1 MKNLEKKIL
10 ARKIVAVAT
19 ALAFIV
25 IGILLCIPGV
35 TGMAFEA
42 VCAMLLILMG
52 FGAVYAIAKYITSK
66 SKNGWLL
73 AEGIMFGILFVL
85 VVIAISVNGQAA
97 FENYTFMMFTIITTF
112 VGFIAIMGGIM
123 RISTANQSNHP
134 TYFVIYGIIQ
144 LIIGSVL
151 AFGVW
156 FCFNLEDL
164 FIIACFLGA
173 YAIVAG
179 LNLLLLTL
187 ANGDRTKDENV
198 IDIDVDKKD

>member
-10 ARKIVAVAT
+10 ARKIVAVAA

-42 VCAMLLILMG
+42 VCAMLLIIMG
-52 FGAVYAIAKYITSK
+52 FGSIYAIAKYITSK
-66 SKNGWLL
+66 DKNGWLL

-85 VVIAISVNGQAA
+85 VIIAISVNGQAA
-97 FENYTFMMFTIITTF
+97 FENYTFTMFTIITTF
-112 VGFIAIMGGIM
+112 LGFIAIMSGIM
-123 RISTANQSNHP
+123 RISTASQSNHP
-134 TYFVIYGIIQ
+134 TYFVLYGIIQ
-144 LIIGSVL
+144 LIVGSVL

-164 FIIACFLGA
+164 FILACFLGA
-173 YAIVAG
+173 YAIVSG

>member
-10 ARKIVAVAT
+10 ARKIVAVVT
-19 ALAFIV
+19 ALSFIV

-42 VCAMLLILMG
+42 VCAMLLIIMG
-52 FGAVYAIAKYITSK
+52 FGSIYAIAKYATSK

-73 AEGIMFGILFVL
+73 AEGIMFAILFIL
-85 VVIAISVNGQAA
+85 VIIAISVNGQVA
-97 FENYTFMMFTIITTF
+97 FANYTFTMFTIITTF
-112 VGFIAIMGGIM
+112 LGFIAIMSGVM
-123 RISTANQSNHP
+123 RISSATTSNHP

-156 FCFNLEDL
+156 FCFTLEDL
-164 FIIACFLGA
+164 FILACFLGA
-173 YAIVAG
+173 YAIVLG

-187 ANGDRTKDENV
+187 FNADRAKDENV